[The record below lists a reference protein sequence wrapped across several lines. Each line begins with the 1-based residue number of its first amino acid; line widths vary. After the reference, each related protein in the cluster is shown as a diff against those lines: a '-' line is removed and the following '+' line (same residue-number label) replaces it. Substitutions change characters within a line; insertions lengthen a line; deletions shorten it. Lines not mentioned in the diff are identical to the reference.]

1 MNVNLSLSFK
11 FFAVME
17 LFVVSMSFSF
27 DIAFDRVL
35 QTIVRCSEQG
45 GYLKQNFAVL
55 AVDRFVQR

>member
-17 LFVVSMSFSF
+17 LFAISLSFSF

-35 QTIVRCSEQG
+35 QIFVRCSELG
-45 GYLKQNFAVL
+45 GYLRQNFAVL